1 MPYNVSIILKL
12 TGHIKRRLIKISTI
26 SNFFKNLSIEKK
38 SIELSK
44 IFSLICQIILNCVQ
58 NRQQK
63 RLDTY

>member
-44 IFSLICQIILNCVQ
+44 IFSLICLIILNCVQ